1 MKKNREKINIK
12 YNFLAFID
20 ALRSKHT
27 LKTLTNLIKE
37 LPRVKKNFQRI
48 KKYGFKHIFKYLSYE
63 IFGGHIIKR
72 YYDKKNIV
80 KPIDHKNKFKKITID
95 TTYFNTELCEIGI
108 KYNSD
113 RTPHNPNRHRHAYS
127 GIYHFLF
134 HGIRNN
140 ELNVAEIGIYKN
152 DGMKMFRDYFK
163 NANLYGY
170 ELLQNHIDNAEKD
183 NLYNTKYFRMEV
195 NDPSSIKSGLE
206 KCPDKFDIIIDDSS
220 HIFEHQI
227 NIIFNSY
234 QYLKKGGYLIIE
246 DIFNDMKIQD
256 EKNYYDKLEHV
267 KKQFS
272 EIYFIQSEHLNRWS
286 PLYNNDKLL
295 VLIKS

>member
-1 MKKNREKINIK
+1 MKKNKEKINIK

-72 YYDKKNIV
+72 YYDK
-80 KPIDHKNKFKKITID
+80 
-95 TTYFNTELCEIGI
+95 
-108 KYNSD
+108 
-113 RTPHNPNRHRHAYS
+113 
-127 GIYHFLF
+127 
-134 HGIRNN
+134 
-140 ELNVAEIGIYKN
+140 
-152 DGMKMFRDYFK
+152 
-163 NANLYGY
+163 
-170 ELLQNHIDNAEKD
+170 
-183 NLYNTKYFRMEV
+183 
-195 NDPSSIKSGLE
+195 
-206 KCPDKFDIIIDDSS
+206 
-220 HIFEHQI
+220 
-227 NIIFNSY
+227 
-234 QYLKKGGYLIIE
+234 
-246 DIFNDMKIQD
+246 
-256 EKNYYDKLEHV
+256 LEHV